1 MRIDVNKAL
10 VVLAGVTAASCSG
23 YSKVLKSNDSN
34 LKYQTAIEY
43 TDKGKYN
50 KALTLFQDVAHVYAQ
65 SARADTLAYYTGLC
79 YYKSGDFVS
88 SAELFDGFRRR
99 FGRSPFLEDA
109 EYMYAKGF
117 YFSSPKP
124 EYDQTATHQA
134 LQAITEYLDRY
145 PNSVKKDQLIENM
158 IELRQKLYDKAFM
171 NAKVYYDIGYY
182 NSAVTALRNAIL
194 KYPESNHREELA
206 YLIVSAQCLYARNSV
221 PALQRQR
228 YLDTQNAYYS
238 FIDEYPESKYRKEAD
253 KMQDEAKKFLEKY
266 KEKPDG
272 TEAED
277 SEEVT
282 ESAPSLNFSD
292 QTGTTAKRGKAERK
306 EKKEA
311 KAAVEKEPKPAKES
325 KAAREPKPKKEKS
338 EKSNKSDNSETSN
351 GTEEK

>member
-1 MRIDVNKAL
+1 M
-10 VVLAGVTAASCSG
+10 
-23 YSKVLKSNDSN
+23 
-34 LKYQTAIEY
+34 
-43 TDKGKYN
+43 
-50 KALTLFQDVAHVYAQ
+50 YAQ

-182 NSAVTALRNAIL
+182 NSAVTALQNAIDM
-194 KYPESNHREELA
+194 YPESGHREELA
-206 YLIVSAQCLYARNSV
+206 YLIVSAHCLYARNSV
-221 PALQRQR
+221 ASRSASGISIRRTPITISSTNTRQQVQEGGRQDARGGQEALGQVRRPAERLEQRQ
-228 YLDTQNAYYS
+228 Y
-238 FIDEYPESKYRKEAD
+238 ESIR
-253 KMQDEAKKFLEKY
+253 
-266 KEKPDG
+266 
-272 TEAED
+272 
-277 SEEVT
+277 
-282 ESAPSLNFSD
+282 
-292 QTGTTAKRGKAERK
+292 
-306 EKKEA
+306 
-311 KAAVEKEPKPAKES
+311 
-325 KAAREPKPKKEKS
+325 
-338 EKSNKSDNSETSN
+338 
-351 GTEEK
+351 

>member
-50 KALTLFQDVAHVYAQ
+50 KGADAFSGRRSRVRSVGPRRYFGLLYGTLLLQKRGLRFER
-65 SARADTLAYYTGLC
+65 RAVRRLPPPVSGLQ
-79 YYKSGDFVS
+79 
-88 SAELFDGFRRR
+88 
-99 FGRSPFLEDA
+99 PFLEDA

-182 NSAVTALRNAIL
+182 NSAVTALQNAIDM
-194 KYPESNHREELA
+194 YPESGHREELA
-206 YLIVSAQCLYARNSV
+206 YLIVSAHCLYARNSV
-221 PALQRQR
+221 ASLQRQR
-228 YLDTQNAYYS
+228 YLDTQNAYYN
-238 FIDEYPESKYRKEAD
+238 FVDQYPDSKYKKEVD
-253 KMQDEAKKFLEKY
+253 KMLEEAKKHLAKY
-266 KEKPDG
+266 GDLQNG
-272 TEAED
+272 
-277 SEEVT
+277 S
-282 ESAPSLNFSD
+282 NSD
-292 QTGTTAKRGKAERK
+292 NTNQ
-306 EKKEA
+306 
-311 KAAVEKEPKPAKES
+311 
-325 KAAREPKPKKEKS
+325 
-338 EKSNKSDNSETSN
+338 SDNSETKDGN
-351 GTEEK
+351 QEK

>member
-171 NAKVYYDIGYY
+171 NAKV
-182 NSAVTALRNAIL
+182 
-194 KYPESNHREELA
+194 
-206 YLIVSAQCLYARNSV
+206 
-221 PALQRQR
+221 RQR
-228 YLDTQNAYYS
+228 YLDTQNAYYN
-238 FIDEYPESKYRKEAD
+238 FVDQYPDSKYKKEVD
-253 KMQDEAKKFLEKY
+253 KMLEEAKKHLAKY
-266 KEKPDG
+266 GDLQNG
-272 TEAED
+272 
-277 SEEVT
+277 S
-282 ESAPSLNFSD
+282 NSD
-292 QTGTTAKRGKAERK
+292 NTNQ
-306 EKKEA
+306 
-311 KAAVEKEPKPAKES
+311 
-325 KAAREPKPKKEKS
+325 
-338 EKSNKSDNSETSN
+338 SDNSETKDGN
-351 GTEEK
+351 QEK

>member
-34 LKYQTAIEY
+34 LRYQTAIEY

-182 NSAVTALRNAIL
+182 NSAVTALQNAIDM
-194 KYPESNHREELA
+194 YPESGHREELA
-206 YLIVSAQCLYARNSV
+206 YLIVSAHCLYARNSV
-221 PALQRQR
+221 ASLQRQR
-228 YLDTQNAYYS
+228 YLDTQNAYYN
-238 FIDEYPESKYRKEAD
+238 FVDQYPDSKYKKEVD
-253 KMQDEAKKFLEKY
+253 KMLEEAKKHLAKY
-266 KEKPDG
+266 GDPQNG
-272 TEAED
+272 
-277 SEEVT
+277 S
-282 ESAPSLNFSD
+282 NSD
-292 QTGTTAKRGKAERK
+292 NTNQ
-306 EKKEA
+306 
-311 KAAVEKEPKPAKES
+311 
-325 KAAREPKPKKEKS
+325 
-338 EKSNKSDNSETSN
+338 SDNSETKDGN
-351 GTEEK
+351 QEK